1 MKLWKKRN
9 IRNQKCQRSSG
20 KIRVPETTVSEAI
33 SILLKYHGMRTLE
46 FVIPETDI
54 RFRISGI
61 GDGEQDV
68 IQVLLDKT
76 N

>member
-1 MKLWKKRN
+1 MT
-9 IRNQKCQRSSG
+9 
-20 KIRVPETTVSEAI
+20 ETTVSEAI

-61 GDGEQDV
+61 GDEEQDV

>member
-9 IRNQKCQRSSG
+9 IRDQKCQRSSG
-20 KIRVPETTVSEAI
+20 KIKIPETTVSEAI
-33 SILLKYHGMRTLE
+33 SALLKYHGMRTLE
-46 FVIPETDI
+46 FVIPETDM

-61 GDGEQDV
+61 GDAEQGV
-68 IQVLLDKT
+68 IQVLLDST